1 MPHTRLHKHHSESHT
16 RHITQIKRSL
26 ILVTSHKEM
35 YALSV
40 IQVGLLS
47 GAPTHYKEHLA
58 DVTESVH
65 ILTSVCFTATCAQ
78 QQNIH
83 IRNYLNHEIA

>member
-16 RHITQIKRSL
+16 RHITQIKRSF

-35 YALSV
+35 LALSV

-47 GAPTHYKEHLA
+47 GASTHYKEHLA

-65 ILTSVCFTATCAQ
+65 ILQVCASLPHVLNSKIFTLGIT
-78 QQNIH
+78 
-83 IRNYLNHEIA
+83 